1 MLLFAVTA
9 FASQLCVSFYSDT
22 LTQRG
27 LRLILPI
34 VLAFLNRKIIP
45 TASVLLVLVQVFDC
59 LGHSGLGHSGLGL
72 SFNLSFLGLAGPRPC
87 LEGLEGLVRLG
98 LLFLAFQDLVHVL

>member
-1 MLLFAVTA
+1 MPLFAVTA

-59 LGHSGLGHSGLGL
+59 LGHSGLGL